1 MVRFLHLIRPVLCI
15 VPEVAAPVDRKIP
28 FREKVLWTVVT
39 LFIFLVCCQIP
50 IYGVQSAK
58 SSDPFYWMRVIL
70 ASNRY
75 VMRAKNA
82 GRVVYL
88 FGSVCVSC
96 WGGRGFTSSFHPFSA
111 QPLPRGRAISVRTS
125 SLAFGTISFQLSDAQ
140 HGCMWGRPC
149 ALAAFCPL
157 CVSACVLFSNSLSCL
172 PSWMGMV
179 SLSSCRPPHTQSL
192 TALPPSLHFPLLLP
206 KTEAR

>member
-75 VMRAKNA
+75 VQ
-82 GRVVYL
+82 RVIVVC
-88 FGSVCVSC
+88 FRGFVSVCVCCGRQGWRAVHQLLPPLSC
-96 WGGRGFTSSFHPFSA
+96 SALCVGLFVRVRRHWSSA
-111 QPLPRGRAISVRTS
+111 QFLPLCQMLSLSVC
-125 SLAFGTISFQLSDAQ
+125 DA
-140 HGCMWGRPC
+140 RLC
-149 ALAAFCPL
+149 ALAALCSNVCDLMFC
-157 CVSACVLFSNSLSCL
+157 F
-172 PSWMGMV
+172 
-179 SLSSCRPPHTQSL
+179 QI
-192 TALPPSLHFPLLLP
+192 PLL
-206 KTEAR
+206 RS

>member
-75 VMRAKNA
+75 VQ
-82 GRVVYL
+82 RVIVVNL
-88 FGSVCVSC
+88 CGFVSVCVC
-96 WGGRGFTSSFHPFSA
+96 CGRQGRRAVHQLLP
-111 QPLPRGRAISVRTS
+111 PLFLLSPLRRAICACAS
-125 SLAFGTISFQLSDAQ
+125 SLVFGTISSLVSDAQ
-140 HGCMWGRPC
+140 PECM
-149 ALAAFCPL
+149 
-157 CVSACVLFSNSLSCL
+157 
-172 PSWMGMV
+172 
-179 SLSSCRPPHTQSL
+179 
-192 TALPPSLHFPLLLP
+192 
-206 KTEAR
+206 

>member
-70 ASNRY
+70 ASNR
-75 VMRAKNA
+75 
-82 GRVVYL
+82 
-88 FGSVCVSC
+88 CV
-96 WGGRGFTSSFHPFSA
+96 P
-111 QPLPRGRAISVRTS
+111 
-125 SLAFGTISFQLSDAQ
+125 
-140 HGCMWGRPC
+140 
-149 ALAAFCPL
+149 
-157 CVSACVLFSNSLSCL
+157 SCL
-172 PSWMGMV
+172 
-179 SLSSCRPPHTQSL
+179 
-192 TALPPSLHFPLLLP
+192 ALPWLAGMQAPCVCRCAGTASPP
-206 KTEAR
+206 GPARPRRAPA

>member
-75 VMRAKNA
+75 VTRANNA
-82 GRVVYL
+82 GRDVLVWL
-88 FGSVCVSC
+88 CVSQM
-96 WGGRGFTSSFHPFSA
+96 WGGHGGRALHQLLPPLSV
-111 QPLPRGRAISVRTS
+111 QPLPSGRAICVCVRRHS
-125 SLAFGTISFQLSDAQ
+125 RQA
-140 HGCMWGRPC
+140 
-149 ALAAFCPL
+149 
-157 CVSACVLFSNSLSCL
+157 
-172 PSWMGMV
+172 
-179 SLSSCRPPHTQSL
+179 
-192 TALPPSLHFPLLLP
+192 HFPLHCQMLCMGV
-206 KTEAR
+206 

>member
-75 VMRAKNA
+75 VQRVI
-82 GRVVYL
+82 VVYL
-88 FGSVCVSC
+88 CGFVSVCVRVL
-96 WGGRGFTSSFHPFSA
+96 WVGAMARGLDGRSYHPFSA
-111 QPLPRGRAISVRTS
+111 QPSASGY
-125 SLAFGTISFQLSDAQ
+125 
-140 HGCMWGRPC
+140 
-149 ALAAFCPL
+149 L
-157 CVSACVLFSNSLSCL
+157 CVFVVFGLWHNFFPCVRCSA
-172 PSWMGMV
+172 
-179 SLSSCRPPHTQSL
+179 
-192 TALPPSLHFPLLLP
+192 
-206 KTEAR
+206 

>member
-70 ASNRY
+70 ASNRC
-75 VMRAKNA
+75 VPCGRFRRSGLCA
-82 GRVVYL
+82 GGCWQCVV
-88 FGSVCVSC
+88 
-96 WGGRGFTSSFHPFSA
+96 
-111 QPLPRGRAISVRTS
+111 
-125 SLAFGTISFQLSDAQ
+125 
-140 HGCMWGRPC
+140 CMYGRPSP
-149 ALAAFCPL
+149 AVNPPINPTPD
-157 CVSACVLFSNSLSCL
+157 SKRHL
-172 PSWMGMV
+172 PF
-179 SLSSCRPPHTQSL
+179 
-192 TALPPSLHFPLLLP
+192 ALPPNESPPTNAH
-206 KTEAR
+206 THTHTHIRSDVG

>member
-70 ASNRY
+70 ASNR
-75 VMRAKNA
+75 
-82 GRVVYL
+82 
-88 FGSVCVSC
+88 
-96 WGGRGFTSSFHPFSA
+96 
-111 QPLPRGRAISVRTS
+111 
-125 SLAFGTISFQLSDAQ
+125 
-140 HGCMWGRPC
+140 
-149 ALAAFCPL
+149 
-157 CVSACVLFSNSLSCL
+157 
-172 PSWMGMV
+172 
-179 SLSSCRPPHTQSL
+179 
-192 TALPPSLHFPLLLP
+192 
-206 KTEAR
+206 

>member
-75 VMRAKNA
+75 V
-82 GRVVYL
+82 
-88 FGSVCVSC
+88 
-96 WGGRGFTSSFHPFSA
+96 SS
-111 QPLPRGRAISVRTS
+111 
-125 SLAFGTISFQLSDAQ
+125 
-140 HGCMWGRPC
+140 
-149 ALAAFCPL
+149 
-157 CVSACVLFSNSLSCL
+157 
-172 PSWMGMV
+172 
-179 SLSSCRPPHTQSL
+179 PPTDFYYCH
-192 TALPPSLHFPLLLP
+192 
-206 KTEAR
+206 